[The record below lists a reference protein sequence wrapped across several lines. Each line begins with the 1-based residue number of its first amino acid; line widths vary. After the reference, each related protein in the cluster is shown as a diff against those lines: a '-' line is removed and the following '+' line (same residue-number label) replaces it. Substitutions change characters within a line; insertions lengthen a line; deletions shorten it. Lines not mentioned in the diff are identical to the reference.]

1 MAIRIQ
7 AITKPAGDDRYEATS
22 HYWANNTSDEL
33 QAFERKWFI
42 DYLDE
47 KQTYAYVSEDGDKAV
62 CDVKSNGHIHF
73 LQTQADASQA
83 NNLLSLP
90 RK

>member
-7 AITKPAGDDRYEATS
+7 AITKPAGDDRYEAIS
-22 HYWANNTSDEL
+22 HYWANNTSSEL
-33 QAFERKWFI
+33 QAFEREWFI
-42 DYLDE
+42 NYLAE
-47 KQTYAYVSEDGDKAV
+47 KQTYAYVSEDGDEAV
-62 CDVKSNGHIHF
+62 CDVKNNGNIRF
-73 LQTQADASQA
+73 LQTRADASEA